1 MKEYLETYLTFVGEY
16 GPVKNYRA
24 TAHGKGTVTVEY
36 NPKENTAEIIHIDH
50 KRRDSFYSVSNE
62 KELKDTVEYCLGGKV
77 VSDKEWNQNTA
88 PTTTAWEEFDDEIL

>member
-24 TAHGKGTVTVEY
+24 AAHGKGTVTVEY
-36 NPKENTAEIIHIDH
+36 NSTDNTAEVIHIDH

-77 VSDKEWNQNTA
+77 VSDKEWNQNITA
-88 PTTTAWEEFDDEIL
+88 PQADWGDLDDDIF

>member
-16 GPVKNYRA
+16 GPITTYRA
-24 TAHGKGTVTVEY
+24 IVRGKGTVTVEY
-36 NPKENTAEIIHIDH
+36 NSTDNTAEIIHVDH
-50 KRRDSFYSVSNE
+50 QRRDSYYSVSTE

-88 PTTTAWEEFDDEIL
+88 PTTTAWEEFDDEVL